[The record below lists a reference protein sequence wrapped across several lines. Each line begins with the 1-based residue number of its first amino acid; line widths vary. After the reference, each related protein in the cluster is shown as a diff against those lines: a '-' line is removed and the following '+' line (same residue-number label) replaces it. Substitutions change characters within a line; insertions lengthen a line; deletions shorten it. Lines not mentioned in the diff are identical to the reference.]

1 MLFEEKKV
9 DDMKFL
15 PRSKFDIVS
24 HKSPETILKI
34 IQSNTTSS
42 NPNKSGFPKLNYG
55 TPYYGELYRNGF
67 HITPVPVVRNSFL
80 PDIYGIIEPKEG
92 KTMIHIT
99 MRLKSYVTIFLVFF
113 TAFAC
118 LFFLIGCAVKSIEL
132 IIGPLGLI
140 LCAHFMTQ
148 LFFRTEI
155 NSNKELL
162 TRLLVD

>member
-1 MLFEEKKV
+1 
-9 DDMKFL
+9 MKFL

-55 TPYYGELYRNGF
+55 TPF
-67 HITPVPVVRNSFL
+67 
-80 PDIYGIIEPKEG
+80 
-92 KTMIHIT
+92 T

-132 IIGPLGLI
+132 IIGPLCLI